1 MFTFTTLSGIVTGN
15 IIENRLEISEP
26 STSYVNI
33 FAEKSLS
40 EKFGIRTEIIYAMGG
55 GESNTLEIPIIS
67 KYKPLKNLNFYS
79 GLQANFLL
87 VRKNSV
93 SNKAGFGFNVGAEYY
108 LGNHFFVDT
117 RYVHK
122 FSQLKSNFRVDKVIN
137 SVRLGV
143 GYKF

>member
-15 IIENRLEISEP
+15 TIENRLEISEP

-55 GESNTLEIPIIS
+55 GESNTLEIPIIF

-108 LGNHFFVDT
+108 LGNHFFC
-117 RYVHK
+117 RYK
-122 FSQLKSNFRVDKVIN
+122 ICT
-137 SVRLGV
+137 
-143 GYKF
+143 